1 MRHRLQRLLNDQ
13 HKAELDYVA
22 DTIVRRS
29 EDEVSLQASHTSP
42 PSRNG
47 IYNNVFPGATGVLRN
62 AADTAPMYM
71 PNSDESSYAERDC
84 SSDERSNSECES
96 ESESESES
104 DSSNKSHSSMNS
116 SGSGSRGSSGS
127 NSNSNSVH
135 NSNSSSVDSRQ
146 SDCSVTRNNTAR
158 NSGEQTE
165 DTSTN
170 TSNSDGLSDGSV
182 GSSSSA
188 AERSAAF
195 LARLR
200 STGMDYIT
208 PRSSHYQVSLL
219 FNDLL
224 NPFYLKIILVHNT
237 ILGVSGGTG
246 KSAAPTHCECSALV

>member
-47 IYNNVFPGATGVLRN
+47 VYNTVSPGATGVLRN
-62 AADTAPMYM
+62 AADISPTYM
-71 PNSDESSYAERDC
+71 LNSDESSYAERDC
-84 SSDERSNSECES
+84 SSDERSNSES
-96 ESESESES
+96 ESERENE
-104 DSSNKSHSSMNS
+104 SHSSMNS

-127 NSNSNSVH
+127 SSNSNSLH
-135 NSNSSSVDSRQ
+135 NSNSSSVGSSR
-146 SDCSVTRNNTAR
+146 SDCSVTRNNTA
-158 NSGEQTE
+158 GEKTE

-170 TSNSDGLSDGSV
+170 TSNSDSLSAGSG
-182 GSSSSA
+182 GSNSRA

-200 STGMDYIT
+200 SNGMDYIA
-208 PRSSHYQVSLL
+208 PRSLHYQV
-219 FNDLL
+219 NI
-224 NPFYLKIILVHNT
+224 YK
-237 ILGVSGGTG
+237 
-246 KSAAPTHCECSALV
+246 KSACKRFMTKNAFLHFVYKTLY